1 MTPVKRRKYR
11 RLTKNILKINQTRA
25 GGFFIEAAMKE
36 IMTRIE
42 LGGVLGKS
50 FGKIHHR
57 LISTTHEASRAL
69 AATIPGFEKFMISSQ
84 RRGLTY
90 AVFKDKKNI
99 GMDDLG
105 FPVTGEVIRIV
116 PVIMGSKRGGLLQTI
131 LGVALVTVAAIATS
145 GAALGFGGAAFAGGW
160 GAVAAMGVSITLG
173 GVIQLLS
180 PQPAGLAKTQSA
192 DNKPSYAFGSV
203 TNTTSQGYP
212 VPLLYGKRRIGG
224 AIISAGIYVE
234 DQQ

>member
-1 MTPVKRRKYR
+1 MREAMTK
-11 RLTKNILKINQTRA
+11 
-25 GGFFIEAAMKE
+25 
-36 IMTRIE
+36 IE
-42 LGGVLGKS
+42 LGGILGKT
-50 FGKIHHR
+50 FGKVHHR
-57 LISTTHEASRAL
+57 LISTTHEATRAL

-90 AVFKDKKNI
+90 AVFKGKKNI

-116 PVIMGSKRGGLLQTI
+116 PIVMGSKRGGILQTV
-131 LGVALVTVAAIATS
+131 LGAVLVAVGAVMTYMSGGTASPLAAGLMTS
-145 GAALGFGGAAFAGGW
+145 GIGMMA
-160 GAVAAMGVSITLG
+160 G
-173 GVIQLLS
+173 GVIQMLS
-180 PQPAGLAKTQSA
+180 PQPAGLASKQDA

-203 TNTTSQGYP
+203 TNTAAQGYP
-212 VPLLYGKRRIGG
+212 VPLGYGKRRIGG

>member
-1 MTPVKRRKYR
+1 M
-11 RLTKNILKINQTRA
+11 A
-25 GGFFIEAAMKE
+25 E

-42 LGGVLGKS
+42 LGGILGKT

-57 LISTTHEASRAL
+57 LISTTHEATRAL

-90 AVFKDKKNI
+90 AVFRGKKNI
-99 GMDDLG
+99 GEDDLG
-105 FPVTGEVIRIV
+105 FPVSGEVIRIV
-116 PVIMGSKRGGLLQTI
+116 PVAIGSKRGGVLQTV
-131 LGVALVTVAAIATS
+131 LGAVLVVAGVLISTFTSWTVA
-145 GAALGFGGAAFAGGW
+145 GVGVGGA
-160 GAVAAMGVSITLG
+160 ITSLGISMMAG
-173 GVIQLLS
+173 GVIQMLS
-180 PQPAGLAKTQSA
+180 PQTAGLASKQDA

-203 TNTTSQGYP
+203 TNTASQGYP
-212 VPLLYGKRRIGG
+212 VPLGYGKRRIGG

>member
-1 MTPVKRRKYR
+1 
-11 RLTKNILKINQTRA
+11 
-25 GGFFIEAAMKE
+25 MKE
-36 IMTRIE
+36 ILTQIE
-42 LGGVLGKS
+42 LGGVLGKT
-50 FGKIHHR
+50 FGKVHHR

-69 AATIPGFEKFMISSQ
+69 AATIKGFEQYMISSQ

-90 AVFKDKKNI
+90 AVFRGKKNI
-99 GMDDLG
+99 CIDDLG
-105 FPVTGEVIRIV
+105 FPVAGDVIRIV
-116 PVIMGSKRGGLLQTI
+116 PIIIGSKRAGLFQTI

-145 GAALGFGGAAFAGGW
+145 GMAIGIGGTAFAGGW
-160 GAVAAMGVSITLG
+160 GAMAAMGVSMTLG

-180 PQPAGLAKTQSA
+180 PQATGLAKTQSA
-192 DNKPSYAFGSV
+192 DNKPSYAFGGV
-203 TNTTSQGYP
+203 KNTTSQGYP